1 MIMMTDDGRI
11 DLQLHADYNAT
22 VEIPSSNLF
31 GSLLWIAYKY
41 AYRIRLGLVL
51 HLIYDVRFELLSTY
65 RYRLWK
71 SFRLH

>member
-51 HLIYDVRFELLSTY
+51 HLI
-65 RYRLWK
+65 
-71 SFRLH
+71 